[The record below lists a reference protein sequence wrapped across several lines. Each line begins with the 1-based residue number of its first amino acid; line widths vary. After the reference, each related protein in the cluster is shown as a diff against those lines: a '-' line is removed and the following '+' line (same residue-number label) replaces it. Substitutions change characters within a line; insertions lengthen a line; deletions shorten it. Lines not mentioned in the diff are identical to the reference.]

1 MSLNVS
7 SVQPLLGGLMAAS
20 GVLGEQLRRAR
31 GHWGLDFENSMTLD
45 EIQLNPCFLSFKKTV
60 SLLNECPLKMCLQ

>member
-1 MSLNVS
+1 
-7 SVQPLLGGLMAAS
+7 MAAS

-31 GHWGLDFENSMTLD
+31 GHWGLAFENSMTLD